1 MTRKLALALAI
12 AALCVLAVPAVAG
25 AHNVK
30 VSPRYGTLGDD
41 FFFYGTYWQ
50 KFKRVRWFYD
60 QNNDGDFDQTG
71 RVSTGSA
78 GKFTFRWRGED
89 VLDTH
94 RMCFRQF
101 DSRFQKTYFKCKRF
115 TLLPD

>member
-30 VSPRYGTLGDD
+30 VSPRFGTLGDD
-41 FFFYGTYWQ
+41 FFFYGKYWQ

-60 QNNDGDFDQTG
+60 QNNDGDFEQTG
-71 RVSTGSA
+71 RVFTSGK
-78 GKFTFRWRGED
+78 GKFVFRWRNED
-89 VLDTH
+89 VFDTH

-115 TLLPD
+115 TLLAD